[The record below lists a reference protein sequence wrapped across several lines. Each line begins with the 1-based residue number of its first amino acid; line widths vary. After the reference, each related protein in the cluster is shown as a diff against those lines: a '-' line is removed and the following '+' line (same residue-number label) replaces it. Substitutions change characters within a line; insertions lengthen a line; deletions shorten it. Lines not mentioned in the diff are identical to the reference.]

1 MPALHLTHLTLDL
14 VHLLLHGLSLPS
26 HDCGGTRTHGRLR
39 IPEPATGTGVQYRN
53 LTQHSGPQTRTFSP
67 CLLVSSEGPSFWFP
81 TFCNTPPNQQSHPK
95 AAHAVRHWE
104 CMRTSRTLAAAPG
117 LPPHHIATQ
126 SHHPQSLRGGRA
138 TWSLCI
144 TCDTRAHRH
153 TWSRLYGST
162 PHCH

>member
-53 LTQHSGPQTRTFSP
+53 LTQHSGPHTRTFSP

-95 AAHAVRHWE
+95 AAHAVCHWE
-104 CMRTSRTLAAAPG
+104 CIRTYLQNISGCPRSSSSSYRNSIPSSTVTERGQSNLVTLYH
-117 LPPHHIATQ
+117 L
-126 SHHPQSLRGGRA
+126 
-138 TWSLCI
+138 
-144 TCDTRAHRH
+144 
-153 TWSRLYGST
+153 
-162 PHCH
+162 